1 MIIKKLIFK
10 IYKKIVIYLKNKKE
24 KEEVSHDEEE
34 FKRKEYIYNKAMISK
49 SRESWPGGPMT

>member
-10 IYKKIVIYLKNKKE
+10 IYKKIKIYLKNKKE
-24 KEEVSHDEEE
+24 EELNEDSEE